1 MNKIS
6 VIVIT
11 RDEEKNISD
20 CLKSVEWADEIIV
33 VDSESTD
40 KTVEIAKQVTDKVF
54 SHKWEGYVPQ
64 KRFALS
70 LASNEWVLSLDAD
83 ERVTPE
89 LKAEIINLDL
99 SDFNGFKIRRK
110 NFLMEKEIT
119 SCGWEKDYQLR
130 LMKKSK
136 ADFSDRLVHEKFI
149 VDGKTDVLKNPMLHY
164 TFSSFSDYF
173 SKINHYSTLKSQE
186 LFQKKKRVNGWTIFS
201 HTFSAFF
208 AFFFIRRGF
217 KDGVYGLIISFL
229 HSVSTMMNY
238 IKLWE
243 LQKKNQKV

>member
-6 VIVIT
+6 VTVIT
-11 RDEEKNISD
+11 KNEEKNISD
-20 CLKSVEWADEIIV
+20 CLNSVKWADELIV

-40 KTVEIAKQVTDKVF
+40 KTVEIAKHFTDKVF
-54 SHKWEGYVPQ
+54 MRKWEGYVPQ
-64 KRFALS
+64 KRYALS

-89 LKAEIINLDL
+89 LKEEIINL
-99 SDFNGFKIRRK
+99 SPSEYSGFKIRRK
-110 NFLMEKEIT
+110 NFLMTKEIT
-119 SCGWEKDYQLR
+119 SCGWEKDFQLR
-130 LMKKSK
+130 LFKKDK
-136 ADFSDRLVHEKFI
+136 TDLNERLVHEKFI
-149 VDGKTDVLKNPMLHY
+149 TEGNVGTLKNPMLHY
-164 TFSSFSDYF
+164 TFESFTDYF
-173 SKINHYSTLKSQE
+173 NKINRYTSLKSEE
-186 LFQKKKRVNGWTIFS
+186 LLKKKKKIGGWTIFS
-201 HTFSAFF
+201 HSVSAFF

-243 LQKKNQKV
+243 LQHKK

>member
-11 RDEEKNISD
+11 KDEEKNISD
-20 CLKSVEWADEIIV
+20 CLQSVEWADEIIV

-40 KTVEIAKQVTDKVF
+40 KTIELAKQFTDKVIIK
-54 SHKWEGYVPQ
+54 KWEGYVPQ

-70 LASNEWVLSLDAD
+70 LATNEWVLSLDAD

-89 LKAEIINLDL
+89 LKEEIMNLDPD
-99 SDFNGFKIRRK
+99 DFNGFKIRRK
-110 NFLMEKEIT
+110 NFLMDKEIT
-119 SCGWEKDYQLR
+119 SCGWEKDFQLR

-136 ADFSDRLVHEKFI
+136 ADFSNRLVHEKFI
-149 VDGKTDVLKNPMLHY
+149 VDGKISVLKNPMLHY
-164 TFSSFSDYF
+164 TFSSFSDYLA
-173 SKINHYSTLKSQE
+173 KINRYSSLKSQE
-186 LFQKKKRVNGWTIFS
+186 LFQKKKRVNGWIIFS
-201 HTFSAFF
+201 HTVSAFF

-217 KDGVYGLIISFL
+217 KDGVYGLIISLL

-243 LQKKNQKV
+243 LQNKK